1 MDTSISVMVDS
12 GARGNISNVKLAS
25 AMVGIMV
32 DASNRE
38 IELPIRSNYK
48 KGLSSLESFV
58 ATRGA
63 RKGLIDTALKTA
75 DSGYLTRRLVD
86 VSQDVFTV
94 PDEVGDDEGFAIYRD
109 ETELTMIDFGNRL
122 FGRFTAEAVPGHIEA
137 DQLITREIADAIEAD
152 KKIDVVKI
160 QSVLTSKSLQ
170 GIPQKS
176 YGIDMSTGQIVDA
189 AQPVGVIAAQSVGEP
204 GTQLTLKTFHA
215 GGVAGGDIT
224 QGLPR
229 VEELFEARTP
239 KGQAYVTEVTG
250 TVEVWEDGNKY
261 IAQVTPESGRTEQ
274 LPLGKRTASV
284 KSGSSVKAGD
294 VLATLEDESRPLVAP
309 FDGVV
314 EVADDMVTIVAEAGA
329 PVRYELPGSTQM
341 VVKSGDR
348 VEAGDRSAVPS
359 DEDPEESQE
368 ARIRPGCLA

>member
-1 MDTSISVMVDS
+1 
-12 GARGNISNVKLAS
+12 
-25 AMVGIMV
+25 
-32 DASNRE
+32 
-38 IELPIRSNYK
+38 
-48 KGLSSLESFV
+48 
-58 ATRGA
+58 RGA

-94 PDEVGDDEGFAIYRD
+94 PDEVGDDAGFAIYRD

-152 KKIDVVKI
+152 EKIQSVKI
-160 QSVLTSKSLQ
+160 QSVLTSKSLH

-239 KGQAYVTEVTG
+239 KGQAYITEVAG
-250 TVEVWEDGNKY
+250 TVEIWEDANKY
-261 IAQVTPESGRTEQ
+261 IVQVTPESGNVETI
-274 LPLGKRTASV
+274 PLSGRKVTV
-284 KSGSSVKAGD
+284 KDGSEVKAGD
-294 VLATLEDESRPLVAP
+294 VLAVFDDESKPLVAP
-309 FDGVV
+309 FDGRLHIG
-314 EVADDMVTIVAEAGA
+314 DDTIEIESLATA
-329 PVRYELPGSTQM
+329 PVRYELPGTTQL
-341 VVKSGDR
+341 VVKSGDK
-348 VEAGDRSAVPS
+348 VADGDRLTVGSLIMH
-359 DEDPEESQE
+359 
-368 ARIRPGCLA
+368 ARRRR